1 MNTNNAL
8 YQTEKTVSKNF
19 NPLAILGKNLWESID
34 HCIRLHSSKR
44 IDKSEIHLHNF
55 ITGCKYGFDETL
67 WKSAEYFLNK
77 DETNLGE
84 NTVYLSRTNK
94 EVDSINENR
103 LKNLN
108 FSIACCNAT
117 HTKEVITLYLFHPR
131 F

>member
-8 YQTEKTVSKNF
+8 YQTEKTVAKNR
-19 NPLAILGKNLWESID
+19 NPLALLGKNLWESID

-67 WKSAEYFLNK
+67 WKSVDYFLNK
-77 DETNLGE
+77 DEANLGDDAI
-84 NTVYLSRTNK
+84 YLSWTNK
-94 EVDSINENR
+94 EVDSVNEDR

-108 FSIACCNAT
+108 LPIACCIAT
-117 HTKEVITLYLFHPR
+117 HTKEVIKFSLSHP
-131 F
+131 